1 MSTAHS
7 YSQTITRLYK
17 QLSQD
22 GYTKTDLRTLHDTYE
37 LAMQLFTCM
46 YRPSGKTFMAHLVG
60 VGSILG
66 TLHAPIEL
74 VAAGVIHSAYSD
86 GEFGDGERGVSHWKR
101 EQVRRTVGKEIEEY
115 VARYCA
121 TEWKDERL
129 PAIVT
134 GLASLNTIDRA
145 VLLLRLANDLEDN
158 LDGGIL
164 YCPNVT
170 AMQKGISLFGGLK
183 VKLAKTLGYPT
194 LALELERVYLGNRAA
209 AIPAT
214 LQQTGS
220 LTRSFSLLPL
230 TYVRPVSHV
239 LRTLMMRN
247 RRVVSDSSSQRKTRS
262 PEKDNVHV
270 PRGSALDRSE
280 TLENKYACF
289 EYAQTNIQLY
299 RQILERGY
307 SAQDIDNVRQAY
319 ELAIRLFA
327 GKFQTHGKTVIAHVV
342 GTASIL
348 VSLRAPVTIVTA
360 GLLHNAF
367 WGGDFADGTIGVT
380 EARRKYIRRHVGQ
393 EVEEYL
399 VGFANLNANEQTAS
413 LLRARV
419 FQMSQSERHVVLLYL
434 ADNLEHNLD
443 AGVLYYNDAQRRLY
457 LNAEG
462 HMWADM
468 ANELGFSK
476 LAEELRRVYSDNAAS
491 QLPWSLLAQGDQIH
505 GMTLVPRSC
514 RKRLFVTIR
523 QAMDSALNHLPRWLR
538 AQV

>member
-1 MSTAHS
+1 
-7 YSQTITRLYK
+7 
-17 QLSQD
+17 
-22 GYTKTDLRTLHDTYE
+22 
-37 LAMQLFTCM
+37 
-46 YRPSGKTFMAHLVG
+46 MAHLVG

-86 GEFGDGERGVSHWKR
+86 GEFGDGDRGVSLWKR
-101 EQVRRTVGKEIEEY
+101 EHVRRTVGKEIEEY

-129 PAIVT
+129 PAILT
-134 GLASLNTIDRA
+134 GLACLNTIDRA

-164 YCPNVT
+164 YCPNAT
-170 AMQKGISLFGGLK
+170 AMQKGIFLFGSLK

-194 LALELERVYLGNRAA
+194 LALELEQAYRENRAA
-209 AIPAT
+209 AIPT
-214 LQQTGS
+214 MLQRTGS

-230 TYVRPVSHV
+230 TYARPVSHV
-239 LRTLMMRN
+239 LRKLMRRN
-247 RRVVSDSSSQRKTRS
+247 RRVVSESSSPKNPRS
-262 PEKDNVHV
+262 PEQDNGPV
-270 PRGSALDRSE
+270 PRESALDRSE
-280 TLENKYACF
+280 ALENTCASF

-299 RQILERGY
+299 RQMLEGGY
-307 SAQDIDNVRQAY
+307 AAQDIDRVRQAY
-319 ELAIRLFA
+319 EYAIRLFA
-327 GKFQTHGKTVIAHVV
+327 GQFQTHGKTVIAHVV

-348 VSLRAPVTIVTA
+348 VSLRVPVTIVTA
-360 GLLHNAF
+360 SLLHNAF
-367 WGGDFADGTIGVT
+367 WGGDFADGKTGVT
-380 EARRKYIRRHVGQ
+380 EARRKHIRRHVGQ

-399 VGFANLNANEQTAS
+399 VGFANLNANERTAS

-419 FQMSQSERHVVLLYL
+419 LHMSPSERQVVLLYL

-443 AGVLYYNDAQRRLY
+443 AGVLYYKEAQRRFY

-476 LAEELRRVYSDNAAS
+476 LAGELRQVHSDNAAA
-491 QLPWSLLAQGDQIH
+491 QLPWTFLAQSDQIH

-514 RKRLFVTIR
+514 RKRWSVTVR
-523 QAMDSALNHLPRWLR
+523 QAVDSALNHLPRWLR
-538 AQV
+538 AQA